1 MADDIA
7 RVAKDNWKIR
17 RRVVFGALG
26 YIAIMLAYIVF
37 VGTDSALFGQVA
49 VGLIGAAVA
58 IIGSYVFGA
67 VFDDN
72 GKRRLMAER
81 GEVDDDGPRGRWSK
95 FKI

>member
-1 MADDIA
+1 MADDVA

-26 YIAIMLAYIVF
+26 YIAIMLAYIVLI
-37 VGTDSALFGQVA
+37 GTDSALFGQVA

-67 VFDDN
+67 VWDDN

-81 GEVDDDGPRGRWSK
+81 EEAEQDEPRRWGR

>member
-7 RVAKDNWKIR
+7 RVANDNWKIR

-26 YIAIMLAYIVF
+26 YIAVALTYIILI
-37 VGTDSALFGQVA
+37 GTDSALFGQVA
-49 VGLIGAAVA
+49 VGMIGAAVA

-72 GKRRLMAER
+72 GKRKLMAARDEP
-81 GEVDDDGPRGRWSK
+81 EDSEPRRWGR

>member
-17 RRVVFGALG
+17 RWVVFIWLTFSAVL
-26 YIAIMLAYIVF
+26 ISFIVF
-37 VGTDSALFGQVA
+37 TGTDTALNQQSVIA
-49 VGLIGAAVA
+49 LIASSTA

-67 VFDDN
+67 VWDDN

-81 GEVDDDGPRGRWSK
+81 DEPEDSEPRRWQR

>member
-26 YIAIMLAYIVF
+26 YIAIMLAFIVL

-67 VFDDN
+67 VWDDN

-81 GEVDDDGPRGRWSK
+81 DEPEDSEPRRWRR

>member
-26 YIAIMLAYIVF
+26 YIAIMLAYIVL

-67 VFDDN
+67 VWDDN

-81 GEVDDDGPRGRWSK
+81 DEPEDIEPRRWGR